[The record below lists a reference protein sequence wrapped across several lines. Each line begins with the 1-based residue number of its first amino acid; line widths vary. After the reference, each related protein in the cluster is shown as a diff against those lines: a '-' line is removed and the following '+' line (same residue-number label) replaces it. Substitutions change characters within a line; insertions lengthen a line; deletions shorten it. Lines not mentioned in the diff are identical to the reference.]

1 MRFAG
6 LNLDRLWLK
15 LGDTVKRVFSGSQY
29 CPRKAPN
36 RRHLLVL
43 PQDAEVLRS
52 ELPKAKLDKPWAISA
67 AVARFLHTE
76 EVTGSIPVWPTKLV
90 FWRA

>member
-1 MRFAG
+1 MFPKGA
-6 LNLDRLWLK
+6 K
-15 LGDTVKRVFSGSQY
+15 S
-29 CPRKAPN
+29 KAPA
-36 RRHLLVL
+36 VL
-43 PQDAEVLRS
+43 PRYAEFLRS

>member
-1 MRFAG
+1 MFP
-6 LNLDRLWLK
+6 
-15 LGDTVKRVFSGSQY
+15 KRTESKETAIAPQY
-29 CPRKAPN
+29 T
-36 RRHLLVL
+36 
-43 PQDAEVLRS
+43 EVLRS

-90 FWRA
+90 FCALKTARAG